1 MQDAD
6 ALPPNHSMRDL
17 AKGLAAAHSA
27 YLTAAPQEEPK
38 ETRVLFVV
46 QDGERNIF
54 DQLWLEWKM
63 LEDS

>member
-1 MQDAD
+1 
-6 ALPPNHSMRDL
+6 MRDL